1 MKKIILINIGLIYFL
16 LEISTLILYKVNP
29 YLLFSGHINP
39 KGIKCNKEDNSSCE
53 HERFHKKLGWNT
65 SQEDPYGDGI
75 RERNKSKK
83 QFKSCGAAFGDSF
96 TYSNDVTAEEAWTT
110 NLSNSLNCEVLNY
123 GVGGYSY
130 VQAFEKYKYYKP
142 DEELIIFLVYGEM
155 LKRSLSSSNYFLG
168 GKGSN
173 IFPRPFLG
181 KNGNVINIPNP
192 LNNKTLSKHI
202 YLDWNSESP
211 ELIFPFFYNW
221 ILHYANLSNRK
232 RYPYNHSQHF
242 NTWEMKDTNITHD
255 FFKQFHTFSI
265 TRFNEMKDKKI
276 LLAFLP
282 ASVFLERHSTIEKR
296 ISEVNYPEN
305 VCVANP
311 GKLILKLNKKNEN
324 LLGPSGHFNALGD
337 KYLSI
342 ALKERINECW
352 DDL

>member
-130 VQAFEKYKYYKP
+130 VQA
-142 DEELIIFLVYGEM
+142 
-155 LKRSLSSSNYFLG
+155 
-168 GKGSN
+168 
-173 IFPRPFLG
+173 
-181 KNGNVINIPNP
+181 
-192 LNNKTLSKHI
+192 
-202 YLDWNSESP
+202 
-211 ELIFPFFYNW
+211 
-221 ILHYANLSNRK
+221 
-232 RYPYNHSQHF
+232 
-242 NTWEMKDTNITHD
+242 
-255 FFKQFHTFSI
+255 
-265 TRFNEMKDKKI
+265 
-276 LLAFLP
+276 
-282 ASVFLERHSTIEKR
+282 
-296 ISEVNYPEN
+296 
-305 VCVANP
+305 
-311 GKLILKLNKKNEN
+311 
-324 LLGPSGHFNALGD
+324 
-337 KYLSI
+337 
-342 ALKERINECW
+342 
-352 DDL
+352 